1 MLQLLKS
8 AMIASIGAL
17 LAVFYIE
24 QYTPSIPTIV
34 KTVSPAVV
42 SIAIMKTPEQ
52 KLSFFMEDAPSE
64 KAEPEQTGVGSGFI
78 VSKDGYILTNAHVVS
93 GAELLTVTLDDG
105 REFTAR
111 VIGFDESTDVALIQI
126 AGEDFT
132 TVTLGN
138 SDDIE
143 VGETVVAI
151 GSPFGLSKTVTS
163 GVVSSKQRETGEL
176 VAFIQT
182 DVAINPGNSGGPL
195 INEQAEVVGINSQI
209 YTRSGGY
216 QGVSFAIPIND
227 AVEIAELLRKNG
239 TVNRGRLGVSI
250 GIVTKEIVIKE
261 GLGNIQG
268 ALITKVVEDGP
279 AANAGVQV
287 GDVVLYVNSTAI
299 KNPMDL
305 PRAIGRLEPG
315 TQAVIVVS
323 REGKK
328 VSLNVTLGKLD

>member
-52 KLSFFMEDAPSE
+52 KLSFFMEDTPSE
-64 KAEPEQTGVGSGFI
+64 KADPEQTGVGSGFI
-78 VSKDGYILTNAHVVS
+78 VSKDGYILTNAHVVN
-93 GAELLTVTLDDG
+93 GAEFITVTLDDG
-105 REFTAR
+105 REFTAKI
-111 VIGFDESTDVALIQI
+111 IGLDENTDVALIQI
-126 AGEDFT
+126 SGNEFT
-132 TVTLGN
+132 PVELGN
-138 SDDIE
+138 SDNVE

-151 GSPFGLSKTVTS
+151 GSPFGLDKTVTS
-163 GVVSSKQRETGEL
+163 GVVSSIQRETGEF

-195 INEQAEVVGINSQI
+195 IDLQSKVIGINSQI

-250 GIVTKEIVIKE
+250 GIVTKEIATNQ
-261 GLGNIQG
+261 GLENIQG

-279 AANAGVQV
+279 AASAGIQV